1 MDRACGGDKPLRGR
15 RRRAGRS
22 AVVVA
27 GELELRA
34 VERRQAFPLD
44 HGLDVARVF
53 EAELGIALQRERQ
66 NLALDR
72 LALDAQGGALAAEIR
87 IGQVGV
93 EIVHIGLDRRVEA
106 LERGEIKPLE
116 EILALVRDQLKGRIV
131 GVEIEREKGRWM
143 YEFRLVDDRGRV
155 SEAYVDGLSGKVD
168 KIERK

>member
-1 MDRACGGDKPLRGR
+1 MVHDGRLTLSVSDLSWNLAQERMDEGARPVMRPRAKSPAPKSSKASLLAFAAVAVTLASLAAVPVSGG
-15 RRRAGRS
+15 
-22 AVVVA
+22 
-27 GELELRA
+27 
-34 VERRQAFPLD
+34 ERRD
-44 HGLDVARVF
+44 HDKAR
-53 EAELGIALQRERQ
+53 
-66 NLALDR
+66 
-72 LALDAQGGALAAEIR
+72 
-87 IGQVGV
+87 
-93 EIVHIGLDRRVEA
+93 EA